1 MFMGCCCAVINFSDI
16 ETEYQMSTNLAPD
29 ELPESVQRLIRR
41 QTRET
46 SNALAARIRFYQMHP
61 TDRSIARLCKI
72 FNDEAAQGMPVPTK
86 SLGTMNQWANTQ
98 KWFSGA
104 KAYDDAIA
112 AHLALRHLQ
121 AIEDMNA
128 RHVRIAQKIQAR
140 IEQAID
146 TEELDVTQPRVAKE
160 MLDLSIRTERQARGV
175 PSHLISLMSESTDVL
190 QARYQALAAAASG
203 DESDDTDD
211 DDDGFDAD
219 SDLPADDDDTFDEDA

>member
-1 MFMGCCCAVINFSDI
+1 
-16 ETEYQMSTNLAPD
+16 
-29 ELPESVQRLIRR
+29 
-41 QTRET
+41 
-46 SNALAARIRFYQMHP
+46 
-61 TDRSIARLCKI
+61 
-72 FNDEAAQGMPVPTK
+72 
-86 SLGTMNQWANTQ
+86 
-98 KWFSGA
+98 
-104 KAYDDAIA
+104 
-112 AHLALRHLQ
+112 
-121 AIEDMNA
+121 MNA

-203 DESDDTDD
+203 DEGDDTDD
-211 DDDGFDAD
+211 DDGFDED